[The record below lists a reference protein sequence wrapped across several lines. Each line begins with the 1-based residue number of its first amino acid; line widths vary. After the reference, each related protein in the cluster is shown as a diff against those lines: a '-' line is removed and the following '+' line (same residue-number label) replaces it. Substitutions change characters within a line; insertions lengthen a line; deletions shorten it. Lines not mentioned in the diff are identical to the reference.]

1 MIKLTKIDIN
11 PNSEVIQASNVEEYR
26 IDQERGTWGQFF
38 EGKSPPVDYWIVGEL
53 IGEIQVG
60 KAILIDRWNRNGVV
74 IRGTMHTS
82 EVKKLEENDG
92 VTYITT
98 ANSLYKMEQVDDEDI
113 LNYEREMLQLQS

>member
-11 PNSEVIQASNVEEYR
+11 PNSEVIQASTVEEYR
-26 IDQERGTWGQFF
+26 IDQERGTWAQLY

-74 IRGTMHTS
+74 KRGTMHTS
-82 EVKKLEENDG
+82 QVIKLEENEG

-98 ANSLYKMEQVDDEDI
+98 ANSLYKMENVDDEEI
-113 LNYEREMLQLQS
+113 LNYGREMLQV

>member
-26 IDQERGTWGQFF
+26 IDRERGTWGQWF

-53 IGEIQVG
+53 IGKIQVG
-60 KAILIDRWNRNGVV
+60 KALLIDRWNRNGVV

-82 EVKKLEENDG
+82 EVKKIEENDG

-98 ANSLYKMEQVDDEDI
+98 ANSLYKMEQVEDGEI
-113 LNYEREMLQLQS
+113 LNYEREML

>member
-11 PNSEVIQASNVEEYR
+11 PNSGAIQASTIEEYR
-26 IDQERGTWGQFF
+26 TDQERGTWGQWF

-74 IRGTMHTS
+74 IRGIMHTS
-82 EVKKLEENDG
+82 EVMKLEENDG

-98 ANSLYKMEQVDDEDI
+98 ANSLYKMEQVDEEDV
-113 LNYEREMLQLQS
+113 LNYEMGLFKN